1 MTKKLVP
8 IENYKEKD
16 LRLIREKL
24 LNIIKDDNSK
34 AKDVTDASKLLARVH
49 KALLPEKIIDKAL
62 LEESKAQQELSE
74 EDKKVLKDAL
84 AGLN

>member
-24 LNIIKDDNSK
+24 LNIIKNDESK

-49 KALLPEKIIDKAL
+49 KALLPEKIIDKVL

>member
-8 IENYKEKD
+8 IDHHKERD

-24 LNIIKDDNSK
+24 LKIIKDDDSK

-49 KALLPEKIIDKAL
+49 KALLPEKIEKVSPEEKKKEQELTDADKAVIK
-62 LEESKAQQELSE
+62 E
-74 EDKKVLKDAL
+74 AL
-84 AGLN
+84 GFN

>member
-1 MTKKLVP
+1 MTQKLVP

-49 KALLPEKIIDKAL
+49 KALLPEKIEKVSP
-62 LEESKAQQELSE
+62 EEKKSQEELTDT
-74 EDKKVLKDAL
+74 DKKVLRDAL